1 MMRPGSEI
9 TVYLCVAPV
18 DGRKQAASLALLVEQ
33 SLRHNVFEPALYVF
47 TTRRRD
53 RVRIL
58 YWERNGLCLWSKR
71 LEQQQFVWPRSAPGE
86 TVLMNGRTLNALL
99 DGFDVFSHGHREL
112 EVRRVS

>member
-1 MMRPGSEI
+1 MMRPSAEVA
-9 TVYLCVAPV
+9 VYLCVAPV

-33 SLRHNVFEPALYVF
+33 SLGRNVFEPALYVF

-71 LEQQQFVWPRSAPGE
+71 VEQQQFIWPRAVSGDTA
-86 TVLMNGRTLNALL
+86 LINGRTLNALL
-99 DGFDVFSHGHREL
+99 DGFDVWSQGHREL
-112 EVRRVS
+112 SIRRVG

>member
-1 MMRPGSEI
+1 MMRPSAEV

-33 SLRHNVFEPALYVF
+33 SLGRNVFEPALYVF
-47 TTRRRD
+47 TTRRFN

-71 LEQQQFVWPRSAPGE
+71 VEKQQFIWPRAVAGD
-86 TVLMNGRTLNALL
+86 TVMINGRTLNALL
-99 DGFDVFSHGHREL
+99 DGFDVWSQGHREIAI
-112 EVRRVS
+112 RRVG

>member
-1 MMRPGSEI
+1 MMRPGAEV
-9 TVYLCVAPV
+9 TVYLCVTPV

-33 SLRHNVFEPALYVF
+33 SLGHDVFEPALYVF

-71 LEQQQFVWPRSAPGE
+71 VERQQFIWPRAISGN
-86 TVLMNGRTLNALL
+86 TVMINGRTLNALL
-99 DGFDVFSHGHREL
+99 DGFDVWSQGHREL
-112 EVRRVS
+112 AIRRVG

>member
-1 MMRPGSEI
+1 MMRPSAEV

-33 SLRHNVFEPALYVF
+33 SLGRNVFEPALYIF
-47 TTRRRD
+47 TNRRRD

-71 LEQQQFVWPRSAPGE
+71 LEQQQFIWPRSVSGN
-86 TVLMNGRTLNALL
+86 TVTINGRTLNALL
-99 DGFDVFSHGHREL
+99 DGFDVWSQGHREL
-112 EVRRVS
+112 SIRRVG